1 MTYDFI
7 ERTQGLVGPERLK
20 LSLMGPFAIEE
31 SSALS
36 SVISLEHLYTSTD
49 VVELLD

>member
-1 MTYDFI
+1 M
-7 ERTQGLVGPERLK
+7 LGPERRK

-31 SSALS
+31 SLLLS
-36 SVISLEHLYTSTD
+36 NVISLEHLYTSTD